1 MLYIV
6 NFPKILDAILNERG
20 FFLENLSSLKVFS
33 LPPQNFEE
41 PFVVGCID
49 ILWNHAQDNMTTSRL
64 YGLGRPLVKSPEI

>member
-6 NFPKILDAILNERG
+6 DFPKNLDAILNEREV
-20 FFLENLSSLKVFS
+20 FFENLPSLKVFS

-49 ILWNHAQDNMTTSRL
+49 IFWNHTQDNVTTS
-64 YGLGRPLVKSPEI
+64 

>member
-6 NFPKILDAILNERG
+6 NFPKNLDAILNERE

-41 PFVVGCID
+41 PSVVGCID
-49 ILWNHAQDNMTTSRL
+49 IFWNRAQDNNMTTS
-64 YGLGRPLVKSPEI
+64 

>member
-6 NFPKILDAILNERG
+6 NFPKNLDAILNERE

-41 PFVVGCID
+41 PFVIGRID
-49 ILWNHAQDNMTTSRL
+49 IFWNHAQDNMITS
-64 YGLGRPLVKSPEI
+64 

>member
-6 NFPKILDAILNERG
+6 NFPKNLDAILNERE

-33 LPPQNFEE
+33 LPPPNFEE

-49 ILWNHAQDNMTTSRL
+49 IFWNRAQDNNMTTS
-64 YGLGRPLVKSPEI
+64 

>member
-49 ILWNHAQDNMTTSRL
+49 IFWNHAQDNMTTS
-64 YGLGRPLVKSPEI
+64 